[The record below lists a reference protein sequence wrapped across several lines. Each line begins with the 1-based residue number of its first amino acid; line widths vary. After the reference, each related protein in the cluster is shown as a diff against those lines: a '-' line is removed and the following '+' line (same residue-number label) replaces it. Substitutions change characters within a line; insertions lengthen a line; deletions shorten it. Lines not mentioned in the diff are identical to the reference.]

1 MFAVVRRY
9 QFDPSKKAE
18 IDKKVKEGFVPH
30 LKRIPGFVAYYWLT
44 NDEGRGSSMSVF
56 QDKAGAEESLKIA
69 ADWVAKNLAGIL
81 HTLDVIMG
89 TMTAH
94 A

>member
-1 MFAVVRRY
+1 MFAVARRY

-18 IDKKVKEGFVPH
+18 IDKKVKEGFVP
-30 LKRIPGFVAYYWLT
+30 LMKGIPGFVAYYWLT

-56 QDKAGAEESLKIA
+56 QDKAGAEKSVKIS

-81 HTLDVIMG
+81 HTLDMTMG